1 MEKTRITSPAETE
14 RSYHV
19 FYQLISSLSPEKKV
33 NYIILSFFPNLLNFL
48 KLNLELYGITSPS
61 AFNYLKKSGCYT
73 INGVDDCEHF
83 ERLQIALSFLQI
95 SPQEQE
101 TIWKLLIAILYIGN
115 LEVVEK
121 KDAAVINNPESK
133 EK

>member
-1 MEKTRITSPAETE
+1 M
-14 RSYHV
+14 
-19 FYQLISSLSPEKKV
+19 
-33 NYIILSFFPNLLNFL
+33 
-48 KLNLELYGITSPS
+48 
-61 AFNYLKKSGCYT
+61 KKSGCYT